1 MNHGSYAPATKSLG
15 SKTSVPVAKISGH
28 WQTWIIPHLLIT
40 LCSFLYLTLQ
50 LLNDQHGLAVI
61 SSPHPALIYA
71 WGWPHTTAS
80 LNGLFG
86 LWMYLSVKDAVSD
99 LPISLFR
106 WHIAASTYNYLPE
119 SLPSSCKST
128 GQSRSSESICPGE
141 AISQ

>member
-1 MNHGSYAPATKSLG
+1 MNHRSYAPHHQI
-15 SKTSVPVAKISGH
+15 P
-28 WQTWIIPHLLIT
+28 WQQD
-40 LCSFLYLTLQ
+40 LCSSCKNLWSLTDLDYTTFIDHTVLFLVPYLQ
-50 LLNDQHGLAVI
+50 LLNDQHGLTVI

-99 LPISLFR
+99 LPRSPFW
-106 WHIAASTYNYLPE
+106 WHIAASTCNYLPE

-141 AISQ
+141 AIGQ